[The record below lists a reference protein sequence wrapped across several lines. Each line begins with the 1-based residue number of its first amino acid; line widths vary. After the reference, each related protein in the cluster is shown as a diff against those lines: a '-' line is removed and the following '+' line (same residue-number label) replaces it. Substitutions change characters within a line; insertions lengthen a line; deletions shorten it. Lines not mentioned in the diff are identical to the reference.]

1 MAQVL
6 PEVYDFRQHDRLW
19 RRVQPGLEPYPE
31 ADTSGGNQAQTS
43 DAGMTLAQESRLPG
57 AEQNPCCMGTEAA
70 ELLTVLEGYIADEL
84 AERRLYLALAQ
95 RAPVWARQTMRELA
109 EDEGDHARQLMTARY
124 LITGQCRQ
132 LEALPLELVSAG
144 DWCALLRQ
152 RYHSEV
158 CGGMNYARTAD
169 STPDHCLAELLNGLS
184 AAEYRRV
191 STFADSLRGLQSLSP
206 RATMSAIPLRRSDF
220 HEKTTVIRAVRGD
233 AACLCG
239 SHGQRPER
247 G

>member
-43 DAGMTLAQESRLPG
+43 DACMTLAQESRLPG
-57 AEQNPCCMGTEAA
+57 VEQNPCCMGTEAA

-95 RAPVWARQTMRELA
+95 RAPAWARQTMRELA

-184 AAEYRRV
+184 AAEYRHAERI
-191 STFADSLRGLQSLSP
+191 RGLLE
-206 RATMSAIPLRRSDF
+206 R
-220 HEKTTVIRAVRGD
+220 
-233 AACLCG
+233 CL
-239 SHGQRPER
+239 GQRKC
-247 G
+247 

>member
-57 AEQNPCCMGTEAA
+57 AEQNPITSRDNAEAA

-132 LEALPLELVSAG
+132 PEALPLELVSAG

-184 AAEYRRV
+184 AAEYRHAERI
-191 STFADSLRGLQSLSP
+191 RGLLE
-206 RATMSAIPLRRSDF
+206 R
-220 HEKTTVIRAVRGD
+220 
-233 AACLCG
+233 CL
-239 SHGQRPER
+239 GQRKC
-247 G
+247 

>member
-84 AERRLYLALAQ
+84 AERQLYLALAQ

-132 LEALPLELVSAG
+132 PEALPLELVSAG

-184 AAEYRRV
+184 AAEYRHAERI
-191 STFADSLRGLQSLSP
+191 RGLLE
-206 RATMSAIPLRRSDF
+206 R
-220 HEKTTVIRAVRGD
+220 
-233 AACLCG
+233 CL
-239 SHGQRPER
+239 GQRKC
-247 G
+247 

>member
-6 PEVYDFRQHDRLW
+6 PEVYYFRQHDRLW

-57 AEQNPCCMGTEAA
+57 VEQNPCCMGTEAA

-95 RAPVWARQTMRELA
+95 RAPAWARQTMRELA

-184 AAEYRRV
+184 AAEYRHAERI
-191 STFADSLRGLQSLSP
+191 RGLLE
-206 RATMSAIPLRRSDF
+206 R
-220 HEKTTVIRAVRGD
+220 
-233 AACLCG
+233 CL
-239 SHGQRPER
+239 GQRKC
-247 G
+247 

>member
-19 RRVQPGLEPYPE
+19 RRVQPGLVPYPE

-57 AEQNPCCMGTEAA
+57 AEPNPCCMGTEAA

-95 RAPVWARQTMRELA
+95 RAPVWTRQTMRELA

-132 LEALPLELVSAG
+132 PEALPLELVSAG

-184 AAEYRRV
+184 AAEYRHAER
-191 STFADSLRGLQSLSP
+191 LRGLLE
-206 RATMSAIPLRRSDF
+206 R
-220 HEKTTVIRAVRGD
+220 
-233 AACLCG
+233 CL
-239 SHGQRPER
+239 GQRKC
-247 G
+247 

>member
-109 EDEGDHARQLMTARY
+109 EDEGNHARQLMTARY

-132 LEALPLELVSAG
+132 PEALPLELVSAG

-184 AAEYRRV
+184 AAEYRHAERI
-191 STFADSLRGLQSLSP
+191 RGLLERCLGP
-206 RATMSAIPLRRSDF
+206 R
-220 HEKTTVIRAVRGD
+220 KG
-233 AACLCG
+233 
-239 SHGQRPER
+239 
-247 G
+247 

>member
-1 MAQVL
+1 MAKGHDEL
-6 PEVYDFRQHDRLW
+6 GTTREQHDRLW

-132 LEALPLELVSAG
+132 PEALPLELVSAG

-184 AAEYRRV
+184 AAEYRHAERI
-191 STFADSLRGLQSLSP
+191 RGLLE
-206 RATMSAIPLRRSDF
+206 R
-220 HEKTTVIRAVRGD
+220 
-233 AACLCG
+233 CL
-239 SHGQRPER
+239 GQRKC
-247 G
+247 

>member
-95 RAPVWARQTMRELA
+95 RAPGWARQTMRELA

-132 LEALPLELVSAG
+132 PEALPLELVSAG

-169 STPDHCLAELLNGLS
+169 STTDHCLAELLNGLS
-184 AAEYRRV
+184 AAEYRHAERI
-191 STFADSLRGLQSLSP
+191 RGLLE
-206 RATMSAIPLRRSDF
+206 R
-220 HEKTTVIRAVRGD
+220 
-233 AACLCG
+233 CL
-239 SHGQRPER
+239 GQRKC
-247 G
+247 

>member
-1 MAQVL
+1 MAQGL

-57 AEQNPCCMGTEAA
+57 VEQNPCCMGTEAA

-95 RAPVWARQTMRELA
+95 RAPAWARQTMRELA

-184 AAEYRRV
+184 AAEYRHAERI
-191 STFADSLRGLQSLSP
+191 RGLLE
-206 RATMSAIPLRRSDF
+206 R
-220 HEKTTVIRAVRGD
+220 
-233 AACLCG
+233 CL
-239 SHGQRPER
+239 GQRKC
-247 G
+247 

>member
-84 AERRLYLALAQ
+84 TERRLYLALAQ
-95 RAPVWARQTMRELA
+95 RAPAWARQTMRELA

-184 AAEYRRV
+184 AAEYRHAERI
-191 STFADSLRGLQSLSP
+191 RGLLE
-206 RATMSAIPLRRSDF
+206 R
-220 HEKTTVIRAVRGD
+220 
-233 AACLCG
+233 CL
-239 SHGQRPER
+239 GQRKC
-247 G
+247 

>member
-124 LITGQCRQ
+124 LIPGQCRQ
-132 LEALPLELVSAG
+132 PEALPLELVSAG

-184 AAEYRRV
+184 AAEYRHAERI
-191 STFADSLRGLQSLSP
+191 RGLLE
-206 RATMSAIPLRRSDF
+206 R
-220 HEKTTVIRAVRGD
+220 
-233 AACLCG
+233 CL
-239 SHGQRPER
+239 GQRKC
-247 G
+247 

>member
-57 AEQNPCCMGTEAA
+57 AEQKPCCMGTEAA

-132 LEALPLELVSAG
+132 PEALPLELVSAG

-184 AAEYRRV
+184 AAEYRHAERI
-191 STFADSLRGLQSLSP
+191 RGLLE
-206 RATMSAIPLRRSDF
+206 R
-220 HEKTTVIRAVRGD
+220 
-233 AACLCG
+233 CL
-239 SHGQRPER
+239 GQRKC
-247 G
+247 

>member
-109 EDEGDHARQLMTARY
+109 EDEGNHGPAAYDRPVPHYRPMPAAGGAAAG
-124 LITGQCRQ
+124 TGVR
-132 LEALPLELVSAG
+132 
-144 DWCALLRQ
+144 
-152 RYHSEV
+152 
-158 CGGMNYARTAD
+158 
-169 STPDHCLAELLNGLS
+169 
-184 AAEYRRV
+184 
-191 STFADSLRGLQSLSP
+191 RGLV
-206 RATMSAIPLRRSDF
+206 RAAAA
-220 HEKTTVIRAVRGD
+220 AV
-233 AACLCG
+233 
-239 SHGQRPER
+239 SQ
-247 G
+247 

>member
-31 ADTSGGNQAQTS
+31 ADIPGGNQTQTS

-57 AEQNPCCMGTEAA
+57 AEPNPCCMGTEAA

-124 LITGQCRQ
+124 LITGQCWQ
-132 LEALPLELVSAG
+132 SEALPLELVSAG

-184 AAEYRRV
+184 AAEYRHAERI
-191 STFADSLRGLQSLSP
+191 RGLL
-206 RATMSAIPLRRSDF
+206 
-220 HEKTTVIRAVRGD
+220 EW
-233 AACLCG
+233 CL
-239 SHGQRPER
+239 GQRKC
-247 G
+247 

>member
-132 LEALPLELVSAG
+132 PEALPLELVSAG

-158 CGGMNYARTAD
+158 CCGMNYARTAD

-184 AAEYRRV
+184 AAEYRHAERI
-191 STFADSLRGLQSLSP
+191 RGLLE
-206 RATMSAIPLRRSDF
+206 R
-220 HEKTTVIRAVRGD
+220 
-233 AACLCG
+233 CL
-239 SHGQRPER
+239 GQRKC
-247 G
+247 

>member
-95 RAPVWARQTMRELA
+95 RVPVWARQTMRELA

-132 LEALPLELVSAG
+132 PEALPLELVSAG
-144 DWCALLRQ
+144 AWCALLRQ

-184 AAEYRRV
+184 AAEYRHAGRI
-191 STFADSLRGLQSLSP
+191 RGLLE
-206 RATMSAIPLRRSDF
+206 R
-220 HEKTTVIRAVRGD
+220 
-233 AACLCG
+233 CL
-239 SHGQRPER
+239 GQRKC
-247 G
+247 

>member
-57 AEQNPCCMGTEAA
+57 VEQNPCCMGTEAA
-70 ELLTVLEGYIADEL
+70 GLLTVLEGYITDEL

-95 RAPVWARQTMRELA
+95 RAPAWARQTMRELA

-184 AAEYRRV
+184 AAEYRHAERI
-191 STFADSLRGLQSLSP
+191 RGLLE
-206 RATMSAIPLRRSDF
+206 R
-220 HEKTTVIRAVRGD
+220 
-233 AACLCG
+233 CL
-239 SHGQRPER
+239 GQRKY
-247 G
+247 

>member
-57 AEQNPCCMGTEAA
+57 AEQNPCCMGT
-70 ELLTVLEGYIADEL
+70 VLEGYIADEL

-132 LEALPLELVSAG
+132 PEALPLELVSAG

-184 AAEYRRV
+184 AAEYRHAERI
-191 STFADSLRGLQSLSP
+191 RGLLE
-206 RATMSAIPLRRSDF
+206 R
-220 HEKTTVIRAVRGD
+220 
-233 AACLCG
+233 CL
-239 SHGQRPER
+239 GQRKC
-247 G
+247 

>member
-132 LEALPLELVSAG
+132 PEALPLELVSAG

-152 RYHSEV
+152 RYDSEV

-169 STPDHCLAELLNGLS
+169 STPVSAPRNTAMRSGFGACWSGASGSGSAENINR
-184 AAEYRRV
+184 E
-191 STFADSLRGLQSLSP
+191 SLRDSDGALSCGYFC
-206 RATMSAIPLRRSDF
+206 AILHCNMKSNGGTD
-220 HEKTTVIRAVRGD
+220 HVR
-233 AACLCG
+233 
-239 SHGQRPER
+239 
-247 G
+247 

>member
-84 AERRLYLALAQ
+84 TERRLYLALAQ

-132 LEALPLELVSAG
+132 PEALPLELVSAG

-184 AAEYRRV
+184 AAEYRHAERI
-191 STFADSLRGLQSLSP
+191 RGLLE
-206 RATMSAIPLRRSDF
+206 R
-220 HEKTTVIRAVRGD
+220 
-233 AACLCG
+233 CL
-239 SHGQRPER
+239 GQRKC
-247 G
+247 

>member
-57 AEQNPCCMGTEAA
+57 VEQNPSCMGTEAA

-95 RAPVWARQTMRELA
+95 RAPAWARQTMRELA

-184 AAEYRRV
+184 AAEYRHAERI
-191 STFADSLRGLQSLSP
+191 RGLLE
-206 RATMSAIPLRRSDF
+206 R
-220 HEKTTVIRAVRGD
+220 
-233 AACLCG
+233 CL
-239 SHGQRPER
+239 GQRKC
-247 G
+247 

>member
-6 PEVYDFRQHDRLW
+6 TEVYDFRQHDRLW

-70 ELLTVLEGYIADEL
+70 ALLTVLEGYIADEL
-84 AERRLYLALAQ
+84 AERRMYLALAQ

-132 LEALPLELVSAG
+132 PEALPLELVSAG

-184 AAEYRRV
+184 AAEYRHAERI
-191 STFADSLRGLQSLSP
+191 RGLLE
-206 RATMSAIPLRRSDF
+206 R
-220 HEKTTVIRAVRGD
+220 
-233 AACLCG
+233 CL
-239 SHGQRPER
+239 GQRKC
-247 G
+247 

>member
-1 MAQVL
+1 MSKAAAVFFGKSGTFSACRHRLEGKGGEHRAQVL

-57 AEQNPCCMGTEAA
+57 AEPNPCCMGTEAA

-132 LEALPLELVSAG
+132 PEALPLELVSAG

-184 AAEYRRV
+184 AAEYRHAERI
-191 STFADSLRGLQSLSP
+191 RGLLE
-206 RATMSAIPLRRSDF
+206 R
-220 HEKTTVIRAVRGD
+220 
-233 AACLCG
+233 CL
-239 SHGQRPER
+239 GQRKR
-247 G
+247 

>member
-1 MAQVL
+1 MERNL
-6 PEVYDFRQHDRLW
+6 HEPEIYDFRQHDRLW

-132 LEALPLELVSAG
+132 PEALPLELVSAG

-184 AAEYRRV
+184 AAEYRHAERI
-191 STFADSLRGLQSLSP
+191 RGLLE
-206 RATMSAIPLRRSDF
+206 R
-220 HEKTTVIRAVRGD
+220 
-233 AACLCG
+233 CL
-239 SHGQRPER
+239 GQRKC
-247 G
+247 

>member
-57 AEQNPCCMGTEAA
+57 AEQTPCCMGTEAA

-132 LEALPLELVSAG
+132 PEALPLELVSAG

-184 AAEYRRV
+184 AAEYRHAERI
-191 STFADSLRGLQSLSP
+191 RGLLE
-206 RATMSAIPLRRSDF
+206 R
-220 HEKTTVIRAVRGD
+220 
-233 AACLCG
+233 CL
-239 SHGQRPER
+239 GQRKC
-247 G
+247 

>member
-6 PEVYDFRQHDRLW
+6 AEGYDFRQHDRLW

-57 AEQNPCCMGTEAA
+57 AEQNPCCMGTEAT

-132 LEALPLELVSAG
+132 PEALPLELVSAG

-184 AAEYRRV
+184 AAEYRHAERI
-191 STFADSLRGLQSLSP
+191 RGLLE
-206 RATMSAIPLRRSDF
+206 R
-220 HEKTTVIRAVRGD
+220 
-233 AACLCG
+233 CL
-239 SHGQRPER
+239 GQRKC
-247 G
+247 

>member
-1 MAQVL
+1 MERNL
-6 PEVYDFRQHDRLW
+6 HEPEIYDFRQHDRLW

-43 DAGMTLAQESRLPG
+43 EAGMTLAQESRLPG

-109 EDEGDHARQLMTARY
+109 EDEGNHARQLMTARY

-132 LEALPLELVSAG
+132 PEALPLELVSAG

-184 AAEYRRV
+184 AAEYRHAERLM
-191 STFADSLRGLQSLSP
+191 SLLERSLRQQ
-206 RATMSAIPLRRSDF
+206 
-220 HEKTTVIRAVRGD
+220 
-233 AACLCG
+233 G
-239 SHGQRPER
+239 SC
-247 G
+247 

>member
-132 LEALPLELVSAG
+132 SEALPLELVSAG

-184 AAEYRRV
+184 AAEYRHAERI
-191 STFADSLRGLQSLSP
+191 RGLLE
-206 RATMSAIPLRRSDF
+206 R
-220 HEKTTVIRAVRGD
+220 
-233 AACLCG
+233 CL
-239 SHGQRPER
+239 GQRKC
-247 G
+247 

>member
-57 AEQNPCCMGTEAA
+57 AEPNPCCMGTEAA

-109 EDEGDHARQLMTARY
+109 EDEGDHTRQLMTARY

-132 LEALPLELVSAG
+132 PEALPLELVSAG

-169 STPDHCLAELLNGLS
+169 STPDHCLAELLN
-184 AAEYRRV
+184 
-191 STFADSLRGLQSLSP
+191 
-206 RATMSAIPLRRSDF
+206 
-220 HEKTTVIRAVRGD
+220 
-233 AACLCG
+233 
-239 SHGQRPER
+239 
-247 G
+247 

>member
-84 AERRLYLALAQ
+84 AERRLHLALAQ

-132 LEALPLELVSAG
+132 PEALPLELVSAG

-184 AAEYRRV
+184 AAEYRHAERI
-191 STFADSLRGLQSLSP
+191 RGLLE
-206 RATMSAIPLRRSDF
+206 R
-220 HEKTTVIRAVRGD
+220 
-233 AACLCG
+233 CL
-239 SHGQRPER
+239 GQRKC
-247 G
+247 

>member
-95 RAPVWARQTMRELA
+95 RAPVWARQTLRELA
-109 EDEGDHARQLMTARY
+109 EDVGNHARQLMTARY

-132 LEALPLELVSAG
+132 PEALPLELVSAG

-184 AAEYRRV
+184 AAEYRHAERI
-191 STFADSLRGLQSLSP
+191 RGLLE
-206 RATMSAIPLRRSDF
+206 R
-220 HEKTTVIRAVRGD
+220 
-233 AACLCG
+233 CL
-239 SHGQRPER
+239 GQRKC
-247 G
+247 

>member
-132 LEALPLELVSAG
+132 PEALPLELVSAG

-152 RYHSEV
+152 RYHSEA

-184 AAEYRRV
+184 AAEYRHAERI
-191 STFADSLRGLQSLSP
+191 RGLLE
-206 RATMSAIPLRRSDF
+206 R
-220 HEKTTVIRAVRGD
+220 
-233 AACLCG
+233 CL
-239 SHGQRPER
+239 GQRKC
-247 G
+247 

>member
-43 DAGMTLAQESRLPG
+43 VAGMTLALESRLPG

-132 LEALPLELVSAG
+132 PEALPLELVSAG

-184 AAEYRRV
+184 AAEYRHAERI
-191 STFADSLRGLQSLSP
+191 RGLLE
-206 RATMSAIPLRRSDF
+206 R
-220 HEKTTVIRAVRGD
+220 
-233 AACLCG
+233 CL
-239 SHGQRPER
+239 GQRKC
-247 G
+247 

>member
-84 AERRLYLALAQ
+84 RN
-95 RAPVWARQTMRELA
+95 
-109 EDEGDHARQLMTARY
+109 GGC
-124 LITGQCRQ
+124 ICTGP
-132 LEALPLELVSAG
+132 ASAG
-144 DWCALLRQ
+144 LGAADYAGA
-152 RYHSEV
+152 
-158 CGGMNYARTAD
+158 GG
-169 STPDHCLAELLNGLS
+169 G
-184 AAEYRRV
+184 
-191 STFADSLRGLQSLSP
+191 
-206 RATMSAIPLRRSDF
+206 
-220 HEKTTVIRAVRGD
+220 
-233 AACLCG
+233 
-239 SHGQRPER
+239 
-247 G
+247 

>member
-84 AERRLYLALAQ
+84 AERRLYRALAP
-95 RAPVWARQTMRELA
+95 RAPVWARQTRRELA

-132 LEALPLELVSAG
+132 PEALPLELVSAG

-184 AAEYRRV
+184 AAEYRHAERI
-191 STFADSLRGLQSLSP
+191 RGLLE
-206 RATMSAIPLRRSDF
+206 R
-220 HEKTTVIRAVRGD
+220 
-233 AACLCG
+233 CL
-239 SHGQRPER
+239 GQRKC
-247 G
+247 

>member
-132 LEALPLELVSAG
+132 PEALPLELVSAG

-184 AAEYRRV
+184 AAEYRHAERI
-191 STFADSLRGLQSLSP
+191 RGLL
-206 RATMSAIPLRRSDF
+206 
-220 HEKTTVIRAVRGD
+220 
-233 AACLCG
+233 
-239 SHGQRPER
+239 ER
-247 G
+247 WP

>member
-57 AEQNPCCMGTEAA
+57 AEQNPCRMGTEAA

-132 LEALPLELVSAG
+132 PEALPLELVSAG

-184 AAEYRRV
+184 AAEYRHAERI
-191 STFADSLRGLQSLSP
+191 RGLLE
-206 RATMSAIPLRRSDF
+206 R
-220 HEKTTVIRAVRGD
+220 
-233 AACLCG
+233 CL
-239 SHGQRPER
+239 GQRKC
-247 G
+247 

>member
-132 LEALPLELVSAG
+132 PEALPLELVSAG

-184 AAEYRRV
+184 AAEYRHAERI
-191 STFADSLRGLQSLSP
+191 RGLLE
-206 RATMSAIPLRRSDF
+206 RCLR
-220 HEKTTVIRAVRGD
+220 
-233 AACLCG
+233 
-239 SHGQRPER
+239 QRKC
-247 G
+247 